1 MEDIFFA
8 ILIILSINDMNA
20 NGLNKFNQDYMDLKY
35 TSSLRGIFVWLIILS
50 HHNSYYKNYHYL
62 YSKIIYCLNQKI
74 VSLFLFYSGYGI
86 YESIKIKGTNYAKT
100 LPKKALILYI
110 KFLIIIF
117 LFFVSNLILK
127 LKYNIIR
134 YLLSMIFISDVGN
147 SNWFAFTIIIF
158 YIYSYISFI
167 YIKNISRQFLG
178 IIYINIIIIIH
189 IYFTY
194 NYFYQKKMYAI
205 DNSLCFVLG
214 FYYSLLKK
222 YIDGIL
228 MKDDIHYFSIASL
241 MIIIFFYLYI
251 NIYKSISTNLLSNCS
266 FCIIIVIISMKIRLY
281 NQFLLFLNSHSF
293 SIYLLQRIVM
303 SFISYKNFFKKNEF
317 IRLFFEFIAI
327 ISFSCIF
334 DKYTKIDKLFSNKNN
349 KIIWA
354 LSLMKKQKYLKL
366 NESI

>member
-35 TSSLRGIFVWLIILS
+35 TSSLWGIFVWLIILS
-50 HHNSYYKNYHYL
+50 HHNSYYKNYNYL
-62 YSKIIYCLNQKI
+62 YTKIIYCLNQKI

-86 YESIKIKGTNYAKT
+86 YESIKIKGTNYVKT

-127 LKYNIIR
+127 IKYNIIR

-167 YIKNISRQFLG
+167 CIKSISRQFLG

-194 NYFYQKKMYAI
+194 NYFYQKKMYAV

-251 NIYKSISTNLLSNCS
+251 NIFKSISTNLFSNCS
-266 FCIIIVIISMKIRLY
+266 FCIIIVIISMKIRFY
-281 NQFLLFLNSHSF
+281 NYF
-293 SIYLLQRIVM
+293 
-303 SFISYKNFFKKNEF
+303 
-317 IRLFFEFIAI
+317 
-327 ISFSCIF
+327 
-334 DKYTKIDKLFSNKNN
+334 
-349 KIIWA
+349 
-354 LSLMKKQKYLKL
+354 
-366 NESI
+366 

>member
-1 MEDIFFA
+1 MEDIFFF
-8 ILIILSINDMNA
+8 ILIILSINDMNV

-35 TSSLRGIFVWLIILS
+35 TNSLRGIFVWLIILS

-62 YSKIIYCLNQKI
+62 YTKIIYCLNQKI

-86 YESIKIKGTNYAKT
+86 FESLKAKGTNYAKT

-117 LFFVSNLILK
+117 LFFLSNLLLN

-134 YLLSMIFISDVGN
+134 YLLSMIFISDIGN

-167 YIKNISRQFLG
+167 YIKSINRHFLG
-178 IIYINIIIIIH
+178 VININIIIIIH
-189 IYFTY
+189 IYFIY
-194 NYFYQKKMYAI
+194 NFFYPKKMYAI

-222 YIDGIL
+222 YFDRIL
-228 MKDDIHYFSIASL
+228 MKNDIHYFSISSL
-241 MIIIFFYLYI
+241 MIAIYFYLYI
-251 NIYKSISTNLLSNCS
+251 NIFKSISANLLSNCS
-266 FCIIIVIISMKIRLY
+266 FCIIIIIISMKIRFN

-303 SFISYKNFFKKNEF
+303 SFIRYKNLFKKNEF
-317 IRLFFEFIAI
+317 IRLFFEFITI

-334 DKYTKIDKLFSNKNN
+334 DKYIKIDKLFSQKNN
-349 KIIWA
+349 KTIWV
-354 LSLMKKQKYLKL
+354 LSLMRKQKYLKIKD
-366 NESI
+366 SI